1 MIYYIYQ
8 AFLWIIANFFIT
20 ENISILDTPNFILII
35 YYHSVKMLSLVNHWI
50 IPISIILLIN

>member
-20 ENISILDTPNFILII
+20 ENIFILDTPNFILII
-35 YYHSVKMLSLVNHWI
+35 YYHSVKMLSLVN
-50 IPISIILLIN
+50 SLDNSDINYFTY